1 MELKLI
7 IVGIAFM
14 LNPMISVLDV
24 LPDFIGCVTVFY
36 ALTRLSSVSPELD
49 TARPYFKYMAY
60 VSVIRTICFFASGSF
75 DDVMRLSVTL
85 IFAVV
90 EFGLAVMAFPALYDG
105 IAYLNI
111 RHSGNVKE
119 APEIKFVSMLFF
131 GVRGFMSVLPQLG
144 AVLNM
149 SEDDV
154 ISSTDQL
161 KNTWSAYTGL
171 LTLVNIVIT
180 LICAVFFMTLVI
192 GYIGKLS
199 KEKAFSESVRA
210 AYVQK
215 KLDDPEFFIR
225 RTIMFFCAVMS
236 AAGIFLL
243 DVIGDGVNII
253 PDFVFGAASVFA
265 VFAGAKYISDA
276 KKTFISGSVY
286 TVLSVAGFFV
296 FNWFMKRR
304 FYAPFRFIVT
314 KFIWEYVL
322 VIAVA
327 LLEAFALAFYA
338 KSLLKA
344 MTRLIDEHS
353 VREAPEGFIR
363 TAEENVRLRKS
374 LKIRLTVYVYALA
387 VTALSTLLLNI
398 LLLPVPLYRI
408 VHSIVNIAFVFIS
421 VMFFSSLSAAVKRK
435 YERVTD
441 IV

>member
-60 VSVIRTICFFASGSF
+60 VSVIRTVCFFASGSF

-85 IFAVV
+85 IFAVI

-111 RHSGNVKE
+111 RYSGNAKD

-149 SEDDV
+149 SGDD
-154 ISSTDQL
+154 IITSGDQL
-161 KNTWSAYTGL
+161 KSTWSAYTGL
-171 LTLVNIVIT
+171 LTVVNVVIT
-180 LICAVFFMTLVI
+180 LICAVFFMALVV
-192 GYIGKLS
+192 GYIGRLS
-199 KEKAFSESVRA
+199 IKKEFCESVRE
-210 AYVQK
+210 AYVKK

-225 RTIMFFCAVMS
+225 RTVMFFCAVMS

-243 DVIGDGVNII
+243 DVIGDGINVI

-265 VFAGAKYISDA
+265 VYVCARYLSDA

-286 TVLSVAGFFV
+286 TALSVAGFFV
-296 FNWFMKRR
+296 FNWFMKKR
-304 FYAPFRFIVT
+304 FYAPFRLIITRFV
-314 KFIWEYVL
+314 WEYVL
-322 VIAVA
+322 IIAVA
-327 LLEAFALAFYA
+327 LLEAAALAFYA
-338 KSLLKA
+338 RCLFKA
-344 MTRLIDEHS
+344 MTRIIDEHS
-353 VREAPEGFIR
+353 VREAPKGFIR
-363 TAEENVRLRKS
+363 TAEENARLRKS
-374 LKIRLTVYVYALA
+374 LKLKLTVYVVALA

-408 VHSIVNIAFVFIS
+408 IHSAVNIAFVFIS
-421 VMFFSSLSAAVKRK
+421 VMFFSALSGAVKRK

>member
-24 LPDFIGCVTVFY
+24 LPDFIGALAVFY

-60 VSVIRTICFFASGSF
+60 VSVIRTVCFFASGSF

-111 RHSGNVKE
+111 RYSGNVKE
-119 APEIKFVSMLFF
+119 TPEIKFVGMLFF

-149 SEDDV
+149 SGDD
-154 ISSTDQL
+154 IITSTDQL

-171 LTLVNIVIT
+171 LMLVNIVIT
-180 LICAVFFMTLVI
+180 LICAVFFMTLVV

-199 KEKAFSESVRA
+199 REKEFSESIKA

-215 KLDDPEFFIR
+215 KLDDPEFFTR
-225 RTIMFFCAVMS
+225 RTIIFFCAVMS

-243 DVIGDGVNII
+243 DVMGDGVNII
-253 PDFVFGAASVFA
+253 PDFVFGATSVFA
-265 VFAGAKYISDA
+265 VCVGAKYLSDA
-276 KKTFISGSVY
+276 KRTLISGSVY
-286 TVLSVAGFFV
+286 TLLSVAGFFV

-304 FYAPFRFIVT
+304 FYAPFRMIVT
-314 KFIWEYVL
+314 KFVWEYVIL
-322 VIAVA
+322 IAVA
-327 LLEAFALAFYA
+327 LLEAVLLAVYA
-338 KSLLKA
+338 KYLLNA
-344 MTRLIDEHS
+344 MMRMIDEHS

-363 TAEENVRLRKS
+363 TAEENVRLQKS
-374 LKIRLTVYVYALA
+374 LKIKLAVYVSALS
-387 VTALSTLLLNI
+387 VTSLSTLLLNI
-398 LLLPVPLYRI
+398 LLIPVPLYRI
-408 VHSIVNIAFVFIS
+408 IHSAVNIAFVFIS
-421 VMFFSSLSAAVKRK
+421 VMFFSALSAAVKRR